1 MSIDVVISTT
11 TSQIVDTNGA
21 NGWGTVSIYPAQ
33 AFTYYDGSTTI
44 SVTGNA
50 TTVTVADGKFSS
62 PTTVTLAPSKNAS
75 NNPETYYIVDIR
87 VNGTFQRWLW
97 SIPATPLA
105 YEFTTVPRIAS
116 GNSTS
121 STVSELLSASDPFKQ
136 YVLRSD
142 ALDTPI
148 AGTASDGRGYI
159 PRGDTTNDNKLDPSW
174 LGGSGEDG
182 ELTAADIPIVDA
194 GEYYTGT
201 DVEAALQEVGPT
213 IATAAAAI
221 PGYSSGNIVS
231 DYDAMTSLSTSYS
244 TIVSVTLPSTGT
256 YLVMF
261 SGRLNAFTTAQ
272 TGMNVALTGPTFTPS
287 IAYYGPL
294 TQSDTNEQ
302 KSYMSFQV
310 ILNVTDISTATLN
323 ARVLRTGGAASIEQT
338 NLIAIRIGD
347 PT

>member
-21 NGWGTVSIYPAQ
+21 NGWGTVSVYPAQ

-121 STVSELLSASDPFKQ
+121 NTVSELLNASDPFKQ

-174 LGGSGEDG
+174 LGGSGSGG

-194 GEYYTGT
+194 GGYYTGT
-201 DVEAALQEVGPT
+201 DVEAALQEVGDDLSGV
-213 IATAAAAI
+213 ISA
-221 PGYSSGNIVS
+221 SGNAKTGAGS
-231 DYDAMTSLSTSYS
+231 GTLTGSYS
-244 TIVSVTLPSTGT
+244 TMATATLTKTGT
-256 YLVMF
+256 YLIIVSIPWLIQV
-261 SGRLNAFTTAQ
+261 SGAVAVDYDFRLQGACSFEIAPAIFYATTGAGGEYGTTAFHTVQ
-272 TGMNVALTGPTFTPS
+272 NVASIGTPQINLQGVDNGGDLLTFTN
-287 IAYYGPL
+287 A
-294 TQSDTNEQ
+294 T
-302 KSYMSFQV
+302 
-310 ILNVTDISTATLN
+310 VT
-323 ARVLRTGGAASIEQT
+323 
-338 NLIAIRIGD
+338 AIRIGD